1 MKQSGGT
8 ALNWFKKKWK
18 VNQERKIPLKRT
30 LFVQPLVIIVG
41 AFALIFIL
49 FNLSLS
55 LFIDEQVNQAVQHQ
69 YDTLDALYIGE
80 EPKQIGADNIFST
93 TYVIVDEA
101 HETQYM
107 SASQDDLSASVVS
120 GEVVRYFYDHE
131 DEWEFFDEDDEADE
145 AEIEDANASSHP
157 VFITLDDTTY
167 AVKIQEYEG
176 QFKDYYIRQN
186 KENDQSY
193 YILVFANITPI
204 QSFDR
209 LVNWMLA
216 ILMVIV
222 GLIASGFI
230 YITAGKLDQAVLD
243 LKDYIYRIGKREK
256 ELSLPSVTYEELEDI
271 GHSVQ
276 GMSDMIDASQRSQ
289 QIFFQ
294 NASHE
299 LRTPLMSIQGYAEGI
314 QAEVIK
320 NPKEAAG
327 IIQAESQKMKQ
338 LVDEILTFSRLEDI
352 QTRLELEPVS
362 LKDLL
367 YDASWKM
374 KAEADAKNL
383 IFQHELGVGHSEI
396 MADEDLLERAISNIL
411 KNALRYAKTT
421 IRISCKEL
429 ADGVEIAIA
438 NDGESIQSEDLP
450 HIFERFYKGQGGQF
464 GIGLA
469 MTKDI
474 VEAHHGTI
482 RVVSHSDETC
492 FTIFLPFLN

>member
-1 MKQSGGT
+1 MKQSGVT
-8 ALNWFKKKWK
+8 VLNWFKK
-18 VNQERKIPLKRT
+18 RKNTNSEKKRPLKRT
-30 LFVQPLVIIVG
+30 LFIQPLLIVAS
-41 AFALIFIL
+41 AFILIFIL
-49 FNLSLS
+49 FNLALT
-55 LFIDEQVNQAVQHQ
+55 LFIKEQVNQSVQRQ
-69 YDTLDALYIGE
+69 YDTLDALYVGE
-80 EPKQIGADNIFST
+80 TPKQIGANNIFST

-101 HETQYM
+101 HKTKFL

-120 GEVVRYFYDHE
+120 DEVVQYFYDHE
-131 DEWEFFDEDDEADE
+131 DEWEFFDDDEVE
-145 AEIEDANASSHP
+145 AEIEDANASSQP
-157 VFITLDDTTY
+157 VIITLDDTVY
-167 AVKIQEYEG
+167 AVKIQEYKGKFEG
-176 QFKDYYIRQN
+176 FYIRQDSHT
-186 KENDQSY
+186 KQTY

-204 QSFDR
+204 QSFNR

-216 ILMVIV
+216 LLMIII
-222 GLIASGFI
+222 GLITTGFI
-230 YITAGKLDQAVLD
+230 YLTVGKLDQAILN
-243 LKDYIYRIGKREK
+243 LKEYIYRIGKREK
-256 ELSLPSVTYEELEDI
+256 DLPLPPVMYDELNEI

-276 GMSDMIDASQRSQ
+276 GMSAMIDASQRSQ

-320 NPKEAAG
+320 DPKEAAG

-338 LVDEILTFSRLEDI
+338 LVDEILTLSRLEDI

-374 KAEADAKNL
+374 KAEAGDK
-383 IFQHELGVGHSEI
+383 GVTFYHDMGAGSFDI
-396 MADEDLLERAISNIL
+396 LADEILLERAISNVL
-411 KNALRYAKTT
+411 GNALRYAKAT

-429 ADGVEIAIA
+429 AEGVEITIA
-438 NDGESIQSEDLP
+438 NDGEPIQSVDLP
-450 HIFERFYKGQGGQF
+450 HIFERFYKGKGGQF

-474 VEAHHGTI
+474 VEAHQGTI
-482 RVVSHSDETC
+482 QVASHSDETC
-492 FTIFLPFLN
+492 FTIFIPFLN

>member
-1 MKQSGGT
+1 M
-8 ALNWFKKKWK
+8 
-18 VNQERKIPLKRT
+18 
-30 LFVQPLVIIVG
+30 QPLAIVVG
-41 AFALIFIL
+41 AFVLIFIL
-49 FNLSLS
+49 FNLALT
-55 LFIDEQVNQAVQHQ
+55 LFIQDQVDQAVQHQ
-69 YDTLDALYIGE
+69 YDTLDALYVGE
-80 EPKQIGADNIFST
+80 ESERVGRDNIFST

-101 HETQYM
+101 HETKYL

-120 GEVVRYFYDHE
+120 DEVVQYFYDHE
-131 DEWEFFDEDDEADE
+131 DEWEFFDDEEEE
-145 AEIEDANASSHP
+145 AEIEDADASSHP

-176 QFKDYYIRQN
+176 QFEDYYIRQN
-186 KENDQSY
+186 KETDQTY

-204 QSFDR
+204 QSFNR
-209 LVNWMLA
+209 LMNWMLA

-230 YITAGKLDQAVLD
+230 YLTAGKLDQAVLN

-327 IIQAESQKMKQ
+327 IIQAESQKMKR
-338 LVDEILTFSRLEDI
+338 LVDEILTLSRLEDI

-374 KAEADAKNL
+374 KAEADTKNL
-383 IFQHELGVGHSEI
+383 TFQHEMGVGHSEI
-396 MADEDLLERAISNIL
+396 MADEALLERAISNIL
-411 KNALRYAKTT
+411 RNALRYAKTT
-421 IRISCKEL
+421 IRISCQEL
-429 ADGVEIAIA
+429 AGGVEITIA
-438 NDGESIQSEDLP
+438 NDGESIPSVDLP

-474 VEAHHGTI
+474 VEAHQGSI
-482 RVVSHSDETC
+482 RVASSSDETS
-492 FTIFLPFLN
+492 FTIFLPFSN